1 MYTVM
6 IVDDEKS
13 IRNNLPHALD
23 FRSLGFQVSALAKN
37 GRDALEQLEKAPVD
51 LVFLDVCMPV
61 LDGVGFL
68 RELSSWEEEKRP
80 FVVMLSGYSEF
91 EYARAAIRYGVK
103 GYLLKPV
110 DEDEAQPLLL
120 DIRRELDGRAQR
132 RAEAGIG
139 ERVRLL
145 RELYHGANAD
155 RERLRGNLLLYAVC
169 LDGTAQGGGLA
180 AMREILEGQLPG
192 GNEAFFRSQGS
203 VVAYLLPASALEQ
216 SQGSATLYGRH
227 VSRILRQRGCTCA
240 LLFDE
245 EIFERPESAFRIDCE
260 EHLYRMMTE
269 LFWGGDAVLS
279 AGTPARCLTPSS
291 EMPLE
296 NEDALLE
303 ALSSAVREA
312 DEEELHAAFEDL
324 MRAVEENRLHFVLLQ
339 GVSYRLYYAL
349 SGVLPRSEAVTRLRP
364 MDLREAPVF
373 LRFLAWREALWAW
386 LREALALAAEEGRQ
400 RGKGIAGQAAAYVRE
415 HFREPVSLK
424 SVAAVCF
431 VSPTHLGRC
440 FQREMGVS
448 FKQFVNDLRLKEAK
462 RLLLQ
467 TDLRVYEIAEAA
479 GFGESKRFVEKFTA
493 CFGCTPAEY
502 RKDRAEQEEG
512 EQNLHTSQFLR

>member
-6 IVDDEKS
+6 IVDDEKA

-23 FRSLGFQVSALAKN
+23 FRSLGFQVSAEAKN
-37 GRDALEQLEKAPVD
+37 GRDALEQLEKTPAD

-68 RELSSWEEEKRP
+68 RELSAWEEEKRP

-120 DIRRELDGRAQR
+120 DIRRELDERAQR

-145 RELYHGANAD
+145 RELYHGADAD
-155 RERLRGNLLLYAVC
+155 REKLRGNFLLHAVC
-169 LDGTAQGGGLA
+169 LDGTAQGGGLPA
-180 AMREILEGQLPG
+180 ARKLLEELLPG
-192 GNEAFFRSQGS
+192 GAEAFFRSQGS
-203 VVAYLLPASALEQ
+203 AASYLLPVSALEQ
-216 SQGSATLYGRH
+216 SQGSAMLYGRH
-227 VSRILRQRGCTCA
+227 LSRVLRQRGCACA
-240 LLFDE
+240 LLLDE
-245 EIFERPESAFRIDCE
+245 EVFENPGSALRLDCE

-279 AGTPARCLTPSS
+279 ASAPARSLTPCS
-291 EMPLE
+291 ERPFG
-296 NEDALLE
+296 NEEALLE
-303 ALSSAVREA
+303 VLVSAVREG
-312 DEEELHAAFEDL
+312 DEEELRAAFEEL
-324 MRAVEENRLHFVLLQ
+324 MRAAEESRMHFVLLQ
-339 GVSYRLYYAL
+339 SVCYRIYYAL
-349 SGVLPRSEAVTRLRP
+349 AGALLRDEAAGRFRP
-364 MDLREAPVF
+364 MDLRESPVF
-373 LRFLAWREALWAW
+373 LRYPAWREALWSW
-386 LREALALAAEEGRQ
+386 LREAFALAAGEGRQ
-400 RGKGIAGQAAAYVRE
+400 RGQGIAGQAASYVRE

-440 FQREMGVS
+440 FQRETGVS

-479 GFGESKRFVEKFTA
+479 GFGESKRFVERFTA
-493 CFGCTPAEY
+493 SFGCPPAEF
-502 RKDRAEQEEG
+502 RKRHAEQEK
-512 EQNLHTSQFLR
+512 

>member
-6 IVDDEKS
+6 IVDDEKA

-23 FRSLGFQVSALAKN
+23 FRSLGFRVSAVAKD
-37 GRDALEQLEKAPVD
+37 GRDALDQLEKTPVD

-68 RELSSWEEEKRP
+68 RELSAWEEDKRP

-103 GYLLKPV
+103 GYLLKPI

-120 DIRRELDGRAQR
+120 DIRRELDERTQK

-155 RERLRGNLLLYAVC
+155 RSLLRGNILLYAVC
-169 LDGTAQGGGLA
+169 LDGTSESAGLPA
-180 AMREILEGQLPG
+180 IREILEGQLPG
-192 GNEAFFRSQGS
+192 GAEAVFRSQGS
-203 VVAYLLPASALEQ
+203 AAAYLLPVSALEQ
-216 SQGSATLYGRH
+216 SQGSVTLYGRH
-227 VSRILRQRGCTCA
+227 ISRIVRQHGGTCA

-245 EIFERPESAFRIDCE
+245 EIFEKPENSFRADYE

-269 LFWGGDAVLS
+269 LFWGGDSVFS
-279 AGTPARCLTPSS
+279 TKMPAHCLTPFS
-291 EMPLE
+291 ESPLD
-296 NEDALLE
+296 NEEALLE
-303 ALSSAVREA
+303 TLIAAIRKA
-312 DEEELHAAFEDL
+312 DEEELRAAFEDL
-324 MRAVEENRLHFVLLQ
+324 TRAVEKSHLHFALLQ
-339 GVSYRLYYAL
+339 GICYRIYYAL
-349 SGVLPRSEAVTRLRP
+349 LGALPRDEAVTRLRP
-364 MDLREAPVF
+364 LDLRDTSAF
-373 LRFLAWREALWAW
+373 LRYPAWRDTLWKWLCEAF
-386 LREALALAAEEGRQ
+386 ALAAEESRQ
-400 RGKGIAGQAAAYVRE
+400 NQKGIAGQAEAYVRE

-431 VSPTHLGRC
+431 VSPAYLGRC

-448 FKQFVNDLRLKEAK
+448 FKQFVNDLRLKEAE
-462 RLLLQ
+462 RLLLE
-467 TDLRVYEIAEAA
+467 TDLRMYEIAETA

-493 CFGCTPAEY
+493 SFGCTPAEF
-502 RKDRAEQEEG
+502 RRVKAEQEK
-512 EQNLHTSQFLR
+512 